1 MSVSQTLSQWLT
13 ITMSQS
19 LKSHRPIDMC
29 ILEKCLTHIRVDVVP
44 DNRRPIGRLRFTVGG
59 TDNSGRE
66 NKHH

>member
-1 MSVSQTLSQWLT
+1 
-13 ITMSQS
+13 
-19 LKSHRPIDMC
+19 MC